1 MKDLDDDISVEH
13 TEPVSYRDL
22 LQGPTAVRLVDV
34 HKTLGGRKVLDGI
47 SIEIHKGEI
56 FSIIGGS
63 GAGKSVTLKNI
74 VGLMRPD
81 SGSIFLN
88 GLDVARATP
97 RELDEVRKRIGYV
110 FQNAALLNSIS
121 VYENVALPLREH
133 EKVSEA
139 EIRKRVE
146 QVLALVGM
154 TEAIDKMPSNLSG
167 GMRKR
172 VSLARAI
179 VRNPDIILYDEPTSG
194 LDPVNTSII
203 NELILDMQKKLGV
216 TSILVSHDMESVYR
230 VSNRIA
236 MLFKGKFLKVGT
248 PQEFKETDDPIV
260 RQFIRGESR
269 GPITDD
275 FSNRARPEI

>member
-1 MKDLDDDISVEH
+1 MGDLDDISVEH
-13 TEPVSYRDL
+13 SEPIGYRDL
-22 LQGPTAVRLVDV
+22 LRGPTAIRLVDV
-34 HKTLGGRKVLDGI
+34 HKALGGRKVLDGI
-47 SIEIHKGEI
+47 SIEVHKGEV

-81 SGSIFLN
+81 SGSIFLDS
-88 GLDVARATP
+88 LDIAKAKT
-97 RELDEVRKRIGYV
+97 RELEQVRKHIGYV

-133 EKVSEA
+133 EKMSED
-139 EIRKRVE
+139 EIRQRVE

-154 TEAIDKMPSNLSG
+154 GEAIDKMPSNLSG

-179 VRNPDIILYDEPTSG
+179 VRKPDIILYDEPTSG
-194 LDPVNTSII
+194 LDPVNTSVI
-203 NELILDMQKKLGV
+203 NELILEMQKKLGV

-236 MLFKGKFLKVGT
+236 MLFKGKFMKVGT
-248 PQEFKETDDPIV
+248 PQEFKDTDDPIV
-260 RQFIRGESR
+260 KQFIRGESK
-269 GPITDD
+269 GPITDE
-275 FSNRARPEI
+275 FSDRASPRF